1 MDPMPATARRGLP
14 IYHQIAD
21 ELRARISDGS
31 IPRGGKLPTE
41 AELSATHEVTR
52 ATVRAALD
60 ILMNEGLIYAS
71 RPHGY
76 FVRDREPMYY
86 RPQEEF
92 RPKPASPEMD
102 QFMSEHSENGRKPS
116 QTIEVAI
123 VDPPEDVAERLQL
136 KSGESAVVRR
146 RVRFIDGEPYNINDS
161 YFPLSLV
168 QDTEIMQ
175 PGDIARGASQVL
187 ADQGYEQVRAFDEFY
202 VRMPTP
208 EEARRLELGPGTP
221 VARHICTGTTAD
233 DMPVRVV
240 LNILPGDRHVIVY
253 ERAKPHD
260 HDPDDPEG

>member
-1 MDPMPATARRGLP
+1 MAAPTRRRLP

-21 ELRARISDGS
+21 ELRARINDGT

-41 AELSATHEVTR
+41 AELSAKHEVNR
-52 ATVRAALD
+52 ATVRHALD
-60 ILMNEGLIYAS
+60 LLVNEGLIYSS

-76 FVRDREPMYY
+76 FVRDREPMFY
-86 RPQEEF
+86 RPQGEF
-92 RPKPASPEMD
+92 RPHPISPEMD
-102 QFMSEHSENGRKPS
+102 RFMTEHAQDGREPS

-123 VDPPEDVAERLQL
+123 VDPPEEVAGRLEL
-136 KSGESAVVRR
+136 KPGEGVVVRR
-146 RVRFIDGEPYNINDS
+146 RVRYLDGEPYNINDS

-175 PGDIARGASQVL
+175 PGDIARGANQVL
-187 ADQGYEQVRAFDEFY
+187 AEHGYEQVRAFDEFY
-202 VRMPTP
+202 IRMPTP
-208 EEARRLELGPGTP
+208 EEARRLDLGPGTP
-221 VARHICTGTTAD
+221 VARHICTGTTAE

>member
-1 MDPMPATARRGLP
+1 VPADTRRRLP
-14 IYHQIAD
+14 IYQQIAD
-21 ELRARISDGS
+21 ELRDRINDGS

-41 AELSATHEVTR
+41 AELSSEHKVTR
-52 ATVRAALD
+52 ATVRSALD
-60 ILMNEGLIYAS
+60 ILLNEGLIYSS

-86 RPQEEF
+86 RPQREF

-102 QFMSEHSENGRKPS
+102 QFMTEHSEKGRTPTQS
-116 QTIEVAI
+116 IDIAI
-123 VDPPEDVAERLQL
+123 VDAPPEVAERLQV
-136 KSGESAVVRR
+136 KPGEPVVVRR
-146 RVRFIDGEPYNINDS
+146 RVRFLDGEPYNINDS
-161 YFPLSLV
+161 YYPLDIV
-168 QDTEIMQ
+168 QGTDIMQ
-175 PGDIARGASQVL
+175 PGDIARGASRVL
-187 ADQGYEQVRAFDEFY
+187 AEQGYEQVRAFDEFY

-221 VARHICTGTTAD
+221 VARHICTGTTAE

-253 ERAKPHD
+253 ERARPHD